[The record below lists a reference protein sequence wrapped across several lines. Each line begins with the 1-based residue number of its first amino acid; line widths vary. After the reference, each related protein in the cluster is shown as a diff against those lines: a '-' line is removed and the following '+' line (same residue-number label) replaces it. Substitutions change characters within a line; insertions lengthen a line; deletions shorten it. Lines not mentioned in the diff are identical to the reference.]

1 MRGDSTMGPWPSV
14 WPGSSCRH
22 ACAPWQG
29 PNSIPYPEE
38 LLGSGYCT
46 AFCGQKVESVR
57 SQRKHCRSKRNIIK
71 WMHNSTMTIGQSNQ
85 KNPNGNH
92 LKKMKSQGCP
102 KKTCW
107 NYWLLPM
114 LANLSFGDP
123 TDQVGTLLHLCH
135 FDARWHPQ
143 LASLLD
149 LQRNPAFLKHLRA
162 RSLVLDGDMGTRL
175 SRLLGSKA

>member
-1 MRGDSTMGPWPSV
+1 MRGDSTVGPWPSV

-38 LLGSGYCT
+38 LLVSGYCT

-92 LKKMKSQGCP
+92 KKNEITGMP
-102 KKTCW
+102 KKNSAETIDYFRCWLTC
-107 NYWLLPM
+107 
-114 LANLSFGDP
+114 
-123 TDQVGTLLHLCH
+123 
-135 FDARWHPQ
+135 
-143 LASLLD
+143 
-149 LQRNPAFLKHLRA
+149 
-162 RSLVLDGDMGTRL
+162 
-175 SRLLGSKA
+175 LLGSPLTKLAPCSISATLMRDGIPSWRHCWICSGIQLSYNTCVPGPWFLMVIWAPGWVDCWGSKV